1 VLSWHDAQL
10 LKYCAT
16 PALSDCAAA
25 AVRHT
30 IAEVITRSHTSQ
42 RMVFMVRK
50 IISICQDSL
59 DVNIRVMVEACL
71 DFFGM
76 STLSFW
82 LFKLSHHHYLLCS
95 RRFFNIAR

>member
-1 VLSWHDAQL
+1 L

-16 PALSDCAAA
+16 PALSDCGAAA
-25 AVRHT
+25 TRHT
-30 IAEVITRSHTSQ
+30 IAEVNTRSQKSHL
-42 RMVFMVRK
+42 RLFMVRK

-71 DFFGM
+71 DCFGM

-95 RRFFNIAR
+95 LELLKHRAKAGGET